1 PFHSDS
7 EIGYLSLH
15 HSGLPERPT
24 VLHPEL
30 AIPLSLERVILRCL
44 EKDRDKRF
52 QSAAELGQ
60 ALNAVRAGE
69 PALEARTPAPGPP
82 RVIGATSMWSAK
94 TQPGATQGASLRSVI
109 PLMIALCS
117 VVALA
122 TACLFYIFLTRPAA
136 PQPAPAPAPVPGV
149 AAAPPPLP
157 ALSRAP
163 ALVAPSSSPAPVAP
177 APQSSSVAAPSA
189 SPPPPAAPTRAV
201 PSEPSA
207 PPAPPRPPKLAAQKS
222 AAPPPAPPAAP
233 SLPVLP
239 REGEERYTLVNLHP
253 DKDRLFDVNYQRSG
267 FIPLCTKV
275 RIDTQ
280 DKKVVRFTVLD
291 TGQQYEYLHH
301 HVIPD
306 FDANVDRVFG
316 TSCAGSRT
324 AGLTSLDQEGIRQ
337 GRALVGM
344 TKEGVILAMGYP
356 PEHATPSTESDDWK
370 YWTGKLSTMHVQFQD
385 GRVSEIKK

>member
-1 PFHSDS
+1 
-7 EIGYLSLH
+7 
-15 HSGLPERPT
+15 
-24 VLHPEL
+24 
-30 AIPLSLERVILRCL
+30 
-44 EKDRDKRF
+44 
-52 QSAAELGQ
+52 
-60 ALNAVRAGE
+60 
-69 PALEARTPAPGPP
+69 
-82 RVIGATSMWSAK
+82 
-94 TQPGATQGASLRSVI
+94 
-109 PLMIALCS
+109 
-117 VVALA
+117 
-122 TACLFYIFLTRPAA
+122 
-136 PQPAPAPAPVPGV
+136 
-149 AAAPPPLP
+149 
-157 ALSRAP
+157 
-163 ALVAPSSSPAPVAP
+163 
-177 APQSSSVAAPSA
+177 
-189 SPPPPAAPTRAV
+189 
-201 PSEPSA
+201 
-207 PPAPPRPPKLAAQKS
+207 
-222 AAPPPAPPAAP
+222 
-233 SLPVLP
+233 VLP